1 MRPIDPMPL
10 QTADL
15 AGARRRRRALVA
27 AAAAAASATAAG
39 WPFRAAASLSSPTPR
54 GEVPA
59 AAAASASATAA
70 SAPPE
75 LLQSWRGRPHLQG
88 EGRLRFLGLLI
99 YDVRLWTEGPG
110 LDPADWARQPL
121 ALEITYAR
129 GFDARQIAER
139 SLGEMRRVETLP
151 TGLAEQWLEAMSRIF
166 PDIQPGDRLTGVH
179 QPAGAARFFHNAR
192 LRGEVA
198 DAGFGPRFF
207 GIWLGP
213 SSSQPALREQ
223 LLGRR

>member
-1 MRPIDPMPL
+1 MNPNDLPPSCASWTPALPVVWSRR
-10 QTADL
+10 AVL
-15 AGARRRRRALVA
+15 AGCAALTVA
-27 AAAAAASATAAG
+27 
-39 WPFRAAASLSSPTPR
+39 PF
-54 GEVPA
+54 
-59 AAAASASATAA
+59 AASASL
-70 SAPPE
+70 SAPTGRDDASGVGRAAVSPPAE
-75 LLQSWRGRPHLQG
+75 LLQSWRRRPHLQG
-88 EGRLRFLGLLI
+88 EGRLRFLGLLV

-110 LDPADWARQPL
+110 LAADDWTRQPL

-139 SLGEMRRVETLP
+139 SLGEMRRAEALP
-151 TGLAEQWLEAMSRIF
+151 AGLGEQWLDAMIRIF
-166 PDIQPGDRLTGVH
+166 PDVRQGDRLTGVH
-179 QPAGAARFFHNAR
+179 QPAGPTRFFHNGR

>member
-1 MRPIDPMPL
+1 MRPTAPTPF

-15 AGARRRRRALVA
+15 TGARRQRRALVAVA
-27 AAAAAASATAAG
+27 AAAAAAAAG
-39 WPFRAAASLSSPTPR
+39 WPFRADASLSSPTPR
-54 GEVPA
+54 GEAPA
-59 AAAASASATAA
+59 AALTPP
-70 SAPPE
+70 PPE
-75 LLQSWRGRPHLQG
+75 LLQSWRRRPHLQG

-99 YDVRLWTEGPG
+99 YDVRLWTEEPG

-139 SLGEMRRVETLP
+139 SLGEMRRAETLP
-151 TGLAEQWLEAMSRIF
+151 TGVAEQWLEAMSRIF

-179 QPAGAARFFHNAR
+179 QPAGPARFFHNAR
-192 LRGEVA
+192 LRGEVT

>member
-1 MRPIDPMPL
+1 MRPTVPTPSS
-10 QTADL
+10 TPDL
-15 AGARRRRRALVA
+15 TGTRRQRRALVA
-27 AAAAAASATAAG
+27 AAVGAAVAG
-39 WPFRAAASLSSPTPR
+39 WPFRLDASVSAPASRGEAPADAAA
-54 GEVPA
+54 
-59 AAAASASATAA
+59 TAP
-70 SAPPE
+70 PPE
-75 LLQSWRGRPHLQG
+75 LLQSWRRRPHLQG

-139 SLGEMRRVETLP
+139 SLWEMRRAETLP
-151 TGLAEQWLEAMSRIF
+151 AGVAEQWLEAMSRIF

-179 QPAGAARFFHNAR
+179 QPAGPARFFHNAR
-192 LRGEVA
+192 PRGEVA

>member
-1 MRPIDPMPL
+1 MKATAQPL
-10 QTADL
+10 SSSTAAQAVLGARWPRRAVLAACAGL
-15 AGARRRRRALVA
+15 AGSACA
-27 AAAAAASATAAG
+27 ATASWSA
-39 WPFRAAASLSSPTPR
+39 PTPR
-54 GEVPA
+54 ADGA
-59 AAAASASATAA
+59 SDRAASDAGV
-70 SAPPE
+70 PPE
-75 LLQSWRGRPHLQG
+75 LLQAWGRRPHLQG

-110 LDPADWARQPL
+110 LDATDWARRPL

-151 TGLAEQWLEAMSRIF
+151 VGLAEQWLEVMSRIF
-166 PDIQPGDRLTGVH
+166 PDVRAGDRLTGLH
-179 QPAGAARFFHNAR
+179 QPERAARFFHNGR
-192 LRGEVA
+192 FRGEVA
-198 DAGFGPRFF
+198 DTGFGPRFF